1 MKAISLIFI
10 LFACLLFSH
19 IVNADNE
26 REFFWE
32 KNNAEIIETGDLK
45 WKPEPFIFLQGK
57 SNRYI
62 DFENGND
69 NNDGLSQNTA
79 WKHHPWDPNANGKAK
94 ESSGIHTYI
103 FKRGVFYRGQLL
115 PKESGDKNNPIRL
128 TSSPEWGDGEASIV
142 GSELIKNWEKNC
154 KNKLIPNPENVW
166 TTTLNFTPRC
176 LWTIDEKGNVKRIPL
191 ARTPNWKVDNFD
203 DIKSQWWIWTNP
215 KKPFDNFY
223 QDKSGK
229 QFNMGIDTEHIKGD
243 PNYFKGALV
252 WSEYGWVMGT
262 PFPSKIIAVDTQNSA
277 IAFGGQWSSAP
288 GTTKIIR
295 NCRYYLEDKPQ
306 YLDDPEG
313 EFWFEKA
320 GSGGILYLRSPQNH
334 DPNKLH
340 IEAAKYLNL
349 IDAENLNNIEISGL
363 SFKFTNVFWELD
375 APPFA
380 NKDVDPACI
389 RLLGSGKN
397 ITIKNCKFEHV
408 NMPIRMKAIKDND
421 IIDDI
426 KISDN
431 YIAFTDYG
439 AFLIEDGGGWGKTN
453 EEVGRLFDVKILR
466 NNLYMIGM
474 RPTRFGQGH
483 ALVVDSAETLEVS
496 GNILDKCYGSGIH
509 IFGSKRSGLRADRP
523 LCRILIY
530 QNKVTDSMLN
540 TNDWGG
546 IETWQGGPAYVF
558 NNISGNP
565 GGFWHWKFKNH
576 PTEPACARF
585 GHAYY
590 LDGAFKN
597 YHFNNIAWGKSS
609 NPYDQLGNTS
619 AFQEIHSY
627 QNTFFNNTIYNFV
640 IGSRRQAPMAGR
652 NKYLSNIWDSIGY
665 MVFRHADPAKTAQEA
680 NQADVGK
687 QSDHYAYETN
697 AYANNIFF
705 NVANYDD
712 KSIFGVF
719 ESNGRW
725 LKTFNDFKMALQEKN
740 SLDAQLG
747 ILTDKSPL
755 RNPQQHDFRPS
766 ENSPALNK
774 GAKVFVP
781 WPLYATV
788 GEWNFYHAGNDPA
801 DIIDEHWYMTPYYTD
816 RTAYHEQPMF
826 PLKAVNISKDS
837 YVKGE
842 LENWCN
848 GALKFNGTNQY
859 AFMSNSLTEWP
870 KKEKISFPKENCNWA
885 EINIPDMLSP
895 DQKTEFTVS
904 LLQDIPENHILQ
916 ADLHWTNRKNKSAIN
931 TTAGRHKING
941 KGPYKFEV
949 IPKAK
954 PDTENYELIL
964 FITPDG
970 TWKNRTHLF
979 RQKISYHES
988 KENIRLR
995 SPQIE
1000 NDSFIIE
1007 SYIKIEN
1014 NAQGIIVEKLN
1025 STGYSLFIDSNGKVN
1040 LKIQNANSIFALASK
1055 QILND
1060 SSWHHILAECDRKNK
1075 KINMYIDGKIDN
1087 SSDGPDNNLSLANSA
1102 DLLVGGSPNGRCL
1115 NCTID
1120 FLRISQ
1126 GSLND
1131 AKTNINELYR
1141 WQFYGPFLRDFT
1153 GKKVDCE
1160 IRSAGAIQF

>member
-1 MKAISLIFI
+1 
-10 LFACLLFSH
+10 
-19 IVNADNE
+19 
-26 REFFWE
+26 
-32 KNNAEIIETGDLK
+32 
-45 WKPEPFIFLQGK
+45 
-57 SNRYI
+57 
-62 DFENGND
+62 
-69 NNDGLSQNTA
+69 
-79 WKHHPWDPNANGKAK
+79 
-94 ESSGIHTYI
+94 
-103 FKRGVFYRGQLL
+103 
-115 PKESGDKNNPIRL
+115 
-128 TSSPEWGDGEASIV
+128 
-142 GSELIKNWEKNC
+142 
-154 KNKLIPNPENVW
+154 
-166 TTTLNFTPRC
+166 
-176 LWTIDEKGNVKRIPL
+176 
-191 ARTPNWKVDNFD
+191 
-203 DIKSQWWIWTNP
+203 
-215 KKPFDNFY
+215 
-223 QDKSGK
+223 
-229 QFNMGIDTEHIKGD
+229 
-243 PNYFKGALV
+243 
-252 WSEYGWVMGT
+252 
-262 PFPSKIIAVDTQNSA
+262 
-277 IAFGGQWSSAP
+277 
-288 GTTKIIR
+288 
-295 NCRYYLEDKPQ
+295 
-306 YLDDPEG
+306 
-313 EFWFEKA
+313 
-320 GSGGILYLRSPQNH
+320 
-334 DPNKLH
+334 
-340 IEAAKYLNL
+340 
-349 IDAENLNNIEISGL
+349 
-363 SFKFTNVFWELD
+363 
-375 APPFA
+375 
-380 NKDVDPACI
+380 
-389 RLLGSGKN
+389 
-397 ITIKNCKFEHV
+397 
-408 NMPIRMKAIKDND
+408 
-421 IIDDI
+421 
-426 KISDN
+426 
-431 YIAFTDYG
+431 
-439 AFLIEDGGGWGKTN
+439 
-453 EEVGRLFDVKILR
+453 
-466 NNLYMIGM
+466 
-474 RPTRFGQGH
+474 
-483 ALVVDSAETLEVS
+483 
-496 GNILDKCYGSGIH
+496 
-509 IFGSKRSGLRADRP
+509 
-523 LCRILIY
+523 
-530 QNKVTDSMLN
+530 
-540 TNDWGG
+540 
-546 IETWQGGPAYVF
+546 
-558 NNISGNP
+558 
-565 GGFWHWKFKNH
+565 
-576 PTEPACARF
+576 
-585 GHAYY
+585 
-590 LDGAFKN
+590 
-597 YHFNNIAWGKSS
+597 
-609 NPYDQLGNTS
+609 
-619 AFQEIHSY
+619 
-627 QNTFFNNTIYNFV
+627 
-640 IGSRRQAPMAGR
+640 
-652 NKYLSNIWDSIGY
+652 
-665 MVFRHADPAKTAQEA
+665 
-680 NQADVGK
+680 
-687 QSDHYAYETN
+687 
-697 AYANNIFF
+697 
-705 NVANYDD
+705 
-712 KSIFGVF
+712 
-719 ESNGRW
+719 
-725 LKTFNDFKMALQEKN
+725 
-740 SLDAQLG
+740 
-747 ILTDKSPL
+747 
-755 RNPQQHDFRPS
+755 
-766 ENSPALNK
+766 
-774 GAKVFVP
+774 
-781 WPLYATV
+781 
-788 GEWNFYHAGNDPA
+788 
-801 DIIDEHWYMTPYYTD
+801 
-816 RTAYHEQPMF
+816 MF